1 MACNFFK
8 WRLTLFVQFMALAV
22 NSAVAADQA
31 ATADK
36 SPINTQVEKR
46 LEMDE
51 QLLLDNYSNDTPKA
65 LGNAAEEYEQ
75 LRLDPNR
82 KKLNLNI
89 DKILADP
96 NLAASKPGAAFSAVE
111 ATQNSTLLSIAD
123 VRLRALK
130 NNLTIQAAKI
140 DPLIAATSIRE
151 EEAKFDNI
159 IFAYARYN
167 ELDTP
172 KISSDNV
179 SFTSNNAALND
190 EKVKLSI
197 LEQQKRSAE
206 LEAGIKIPLRTGGM
220 VTLSSPLE
228 NKVSRGLFN
237 SDEYRSALTFS
248 ISQPLLRNAGRDVN
262 EASIRIAEYS
272 ERASQLSTRLQSI
285 RIIAMVDKAYWALY
299 QAWGELDVRR
309 QQYELASQNL
319 EMVKTRV
326 QEGLSAAIEVNR
338 AEIGV
343 ADRMD
348 ALIVAETNVRLAQRQ
363 LNMLMND
370 ISDSGTSF
378 IAPSTEPSLLRY
390 EFNRAKLLEDA
401 LAGRLEILEQEIQLA
416 ADQAR
421 IGYLE
426 NQTLPLFMLDYQ
438 YGALSNTQ
446 NNFNN
451 IYQNLFNGQFSDWS
465 IGLKFEMPLNNGVRR
480 EQLERAVLQRN
491 QRLATKEMQVLT
503 VKKEIFDALDY
514 VEQNWQRILAARQQV
529 IVAGVN
535 YQAELKQFNE
545 GLRTMTEVLE
555 TLTRLGDA
563 QLKELRAVTEYQV
576 ALIDTAYATGTLLG
590 YSKLDFQ

>member
-1 MACNFFK
+1 
-8 WRLTLFVQFMALAV
+8 MALAV
-22 NSAVAADQA
+22 NSAVAADEA

-159 IFAYARYN
+159 IFVYARYN

-348 ALIVAETNVRLAQRQ
+348 ALIMAETNVRLAQRQ

-421 IGYLE
+421 IGYLQ

>member
-1 MACNFFK
+1 
-8 WRLTLFVQFMALAV
+8 MALAV
-22 NSAVAADQA
+22 NSAVAADEA

-159 IFAYARYN
+159 IFVYARYN

-348 ALIVAETNVRLAQRQ
+348 ALIMAETNVRLAQRQ

>member
-1 MACNFFK
+1 MLLALPAV
-8 WRLTLFVQFMALAV
+8 LTINSALAAEDASNAGKLPV
-22 NSAVAADQA
+22 
-31 ATADK
+31 K
-36 SPINTQVEKR
+36 TQVEKR

-51 QLLLDNYSNDTPKA
+51 QLLLDNYSNAPPKV
-65 LGNAAEEYEQ
+65 LGDAAEEYEQ

-96 NLAASKPGAAFSAVE
+96 SSATSKTGAAFSGID
-111 ATQNSTLLSIAD
+111 ATQNSSVMSIAD

-140 DPLIAATSIRE
+140 DPLIAATSTRQ

-197 LEQQKRSAE
+197 LEQQKRSTDI
-206 LEAGIKIPLRTGGM
+206 EAGIKIPLRTGGT

-248 ISQPLLRNAGRDVN
+248 ISQPLLRNAGREVN

-272 ERASQLSTRLQSI
+272 ERVSQLSTRLQSI

-370 ISDSGTSF
+370 ISDAGVSF
-378 IAPSTEPSLLRY
+378 IAPGTEPSLIKY
-390 EFNRAKLLEDA
+390 EFNRTKLLEDA

-438 YGALSNTQ
+438 YGALSNTR

-451 IYQNLFNGQFSDWS
+451 VYQNLFNGQFSDWS
-465 IGLKFEMPLNNGVRR
+465 IGLKFEMPFNNGVRR

-503 VKKEIFDALDY
+503 VKKEIFDAIDY

-563 QLKELRAVTEYQV
+563 QLKELHAVTEYQV

>member
-1 MACNFFK
+1 MAINVYK
-8 WRLTLFVQFMALAV
+8 SSLILLGLLVLKTALPAIAEDKMSLKEQV
-22 NSAVAADQA
+22 N
-31 ATADK
+31 
-36 SPINTQVEKR
+36 KR

-51 QLLLDNYSNDTPKA
+51 QMSLDNYSTSKPKA
-65 LGNAAEEYEQ
+65 LGTAADEYQQ

-82 KKLNLNI
+82 KKLDLNI

-96 NLAASKPGAAFSAVE
+96 GLATSSRAAALSGVD
-111 ATQNSTLLSIAD
+111 ATKNSNALSIAD
-123 VRLRALK
+123 ARIRALK
-130 NNLTIQAAKI
+130 NNLSIQVAKI
-140 DPLIAATSIRE
+140 DPLIAATSTRE

-159 IFAYARYN
+159 IFAYAKYN

-179 SFTSNNAALND
+179 SFTSNNPSLND
-190 EKVKLSI
+190 EKLKLSL
-197 LEQQKRSAE
+197 LEQQKRSAQ
-206 LEAGIKIPLRTGGM
+206 LEAGIRIPLRTGGT

-228 NKVSRGLFN
+228 NKVSRGLFD

-272 ERASQLSTRLQSI
+272 ERANELNTRLQSI

-343 ADRMD
+343 ADRLD
-348 ALIVAETNVRLAQRQ
+348 ALIISETNVKLAQRQ

-370 ISDSGTSF
+370 LPESGNSF
-378 IAPSTEPSLLRY
+378 IAPSSEPSLLKY
-390 EFNRAKLLEDA
+390 EFDRTQLLQDA
-401 LAGRLEILEQEIQLA
+401 LDGRLEILAQEIQLA

-426 NQTLPLFMLDYQ
+426 NQILPLFMLDYQ

-465 IGLKFEMPLNNGVRR
+465 IGLKFEMPLNNGVRK

-491 QRLATKEMQVLT
+491 QRLATKQMQVLT

-514 VEQNWQRILAARQQV
+514 VDQNWQRILAARQQV
-529 IVAGVN
+529 IVAGFN

-590 YSKLDFQ
+590 YSKLDFN

>member
-22 NSAVAADQA
+22 NSAVAADEA

-46 LEMDE
+46 LEMGE

-130 NNLTIQAAKI
+130 NNLTIQAVKI

-370 ISDSGTSF
+370 ISNSGTSF

>member
-22 NSAVAADQA
+22 NSAVAADEA

-190 EKVKLSI
+190 EKVKLST

-309 QQYELASQNL
+309 QQYEFASQNL

-503 VKKEIFDALDY
+503 VKKRFLMRWI
-514 VEQNWQRILAARQQV
+514 
-529 IVAGVN
+529 
-535 YQAELKQFNE
+535 
-545 GLRTMTEVLE
+545 M
-555 TLTRLGDA
+555 
-563 QLKELRAVTEYQV
+563 
-576 ALIDTAYATGTLLG
+576 
-590 YSKLDFQ
+590 

>member
-1 MACNFFK
+1 M
-8 WRLTLFVQFMALAV
+8 
-22 NSAVAADQA
+22 
-31 ATADK
+31 
-36 SPINTQVEKR
+36 
-46 LEMDE
+46 
-51 QLLLDNYSNDTPKA
+51 
-65 LGNAAEEYEQ
+65 
-75 LRLDPNR
+75 
-82 KKLNLNI
+82 
-89 DKILADP
+89 
-96 NLAASKPGAAFSAVE
+96 
-111 ATQNSTLLSIAD
+111 
-123 VRLRALK
+123 
-130 NNLTIQAAKI
+130 
-140 DPLIAATSIRE
+140 
-151 EEAKFDNI
+151 
-159 IFAYARYN
+159 
-167 ELDTP
+167 
-172 KISSDNV
+172 
-179 SFTSNNAALND
+179 
-190 EKVKLSI
+190 KLSI
-197 LEQQKRSAE
+197 LEQQKRSAQV
-206 LEAGIKIPLRTGGM
+206 EAGIKIPLRTGGT

-228 NKVSRGLFN
+228 NKVSRGLFD

-272 ERASQLSTRLQSI
+272 ERASELNTRLQSI

-319 EMVKTRV
+319 DMVKTRV
-326 QEGLSAAIEVNR
+326 QEGLSAAIEMNR

-343 ADRMD
+343 ADRLD
-348 ALIVAETNVRLAQRQ
+348 ALIIAETNVKLAQRQ
-363 LNMLMND
+363 LSMLMND
-370 ISDSGTSF
+370 ISDTGTNL
-378 IAPSTEPSLLRY
+378 IAPSTEPSLLKY

-401 LAGRLEILEQEIQLA
+401 LAGRLEILAQEVQLA

-451 IYQNLFNGQFSDWS
+451 VYQNLFNGQFSDWS

-590 YSKLDFQ
+590 YSKLDFN

>member
-8 WRLTLFVQFMALAV
+8 WRLTLLVQFMALAF
-22 NSAVAADQA
+22 NSAVAADEA

-123 VRLRALK
+123 VRLHALK

>member
-1 MACNFFK
+1 MHLLKSRLLLGLLAAQATT
-8 WRLTLFVQFMALAV
+8 LTLAEEKTPTQ
-22 NSAVAADQA
+22 DQV
-31 ATADK
+31 
-36 SPINTQVEKR
+36 PIKAQIEKR

-51 QLLLDNYSNDTPKA
+51 QMSLDNYSKTSPKV
-65 LGNAAEEYEQ
+65 LGNTAEEYQQ

-82 KKLNLNI
+82 QKLDLNI

-96 NLAASKPGAAFSAVE
+96 GLANIKPGAAFTGIDAS
-111 ATQNSTLLSIAD
+111 QNSMALSIAD
-123 VRLRALK
+123 VRMRALK
-130 NNLTIQAAKI
+130 NNLNIQVARI
-140 DPLIAATSIRE
+140 DPLIAATSSRE

-159 IFAYARYN
+159 IFAYAKYN

-179 SFTSNNAALND
+179 SFTSNNTALND

-197 LEQQKRSAE
+197 LEQQKRSAQV
-206 LEAGIKIPLRTGGM
+206 EAGIKIPLRTGGT

-228 NKVSRGLFN
+228 NKVSRGLFD

-272 ERASQLSTRLQSI
+272 ERASELNTRLQSI

-319 EMVKTRV
+319 DMVKTRV
-326 QEGLSAAIEVNR
+326 QEGLSAAIEMNR

-343 ADRMD
+343 ADRLD
-348 ALIVAETNVRLAQRQ
+348 ALIIAETNVKLAQRQ
-363 LNMLMND
+363 LSMLMND
-370 ISDSGTSF
+370 ISDTGTNL
-378 IAPSTEPSLLRY
+378 IAPSTEPSLLKY

-401 LAGRLEILEQEIQLA
+401 LAGRLEILEQEVQLA

-451 IYQNLFNGQFSDWS
+451 VYQNLFNGQFSDWS

-590 YSKLDFQ
+590 YSKLDFN

>member
-22 NSAVAADQA
+22 NSAVAADEA

-190 EKVKLSI
+190 EKVKLST

-228 NKVSRGLFN
+228 IK
-237 SDEYRSALTFS
+237 
-248 ISQPLLRNAGRDVN
+248 
-262 EASIRIAEYS
+262 
-272 ERASQLSTRLQSI
+272 
-285 RIIAMVDKAYWALY
+285 
-299 QAWGELDVRR
+299 
-309 QQYELASQNL
+309 
-319 EMVKTRV
+319 
-326 QEGLSAAIEVNR
+326 
-338 AEIGV
+338 
-343 ADRMD
+343 
-348 ALIVAETNVRLAQRQ
+348 
-363 LNMLMND
+363 
-370 ISDSGTSF
+370 
-378 IAPSTEPSLLRY
+378 
-390 EFNRAKLLEDA
+390 
-401 LAGRLEILEQEIQLA
+401 
-416 ADQAR
+416 
-421 IGYLE
+421 
-426 NQTLPLFMLDYQ
+426 
-438 YGALSNTQ
+438 
-446 NNFNN
+446 
-451 IYQNLFNGQFSDWS
+451 
-465 IGLKFEMPLNNGVRR
+465 
-480 EQLERAVLQRN
+480 
-491 QRLATKEMQVLT
+491 
-503 VKKEIFDALDY
+503 
-514 VEQNWQRILAARQQV
+514 
-529 IVAGVN
+529 
-535 YQAELKQFNE
+535 
-545 GLRTMTEVLE
+545 
-555 TLTRLGDA
+555 
-563 QLKELRAVTEYQV
+563 
-576 ALIDTAYATGTLLG
+576 
-590 YSKLDFQ
+590 

>member
-1 MACNFFK
+1 MTINLLQL
-8 WRLTLFVQFMALAV
+8 RLILFGLLVAQAAVPALAE
-22 NSAVAADQA
+22 NNAPLRA
-31 ATADK
+31 
-36 SPINTQVEKR
+36 QVDKR

-51 QLLLDNYSNDTPKA
+51 QLSLENYSNAAPKV
-65 LGNAAEEYEQ
+65 LGNAADEYQQ
-75 LRLDPNR
+75 LRLDTNR
-82 KKLNLNI
+82 KKLDLNI

-96 NLAASKPGAAFSAVE
+96 GLANTRNGAAFSGVDTSQN
-111 ATQNSTLLSIAD
+111 ATTLSIAD

-130 NNLTIQAAKI
+130 NNLSIQVAKI
-140 DPLIAATSIRE
+140 DPLIAATGIRE

-159 IFAYARYN
+159 IFAYAKYN

-179 SFTSNNAALND
+179 NFTSNTPALND
-190 EKVKLSI
+190 QKVKLSI

-206 LEAGIKIPLRTGGM
+206 VEAGIRIPLRTGGT
-220 VTLSSPLE
+220 VTLSSPLQ
-228 NKVSRGLFN
+228 NKVNRGLFN

-272 ERASQLSTRLQSI
+272 ERATELNTRLQSI

-319 EMVKTRV
+319 DMVKTRV

-363 LNMLMND
+363 LHMLMND
-370 ISDSGTSF
+370 ISDTGTSL
-378 IAPSTEPSLLRY
+378 IAPSTEPSLLKY
-390 EFNRAKLLEDA
+390 EFNRTKLLEDA
-401 LAGRLEILEQEIQLA
+401 LAGRLEILAQEVQLA

-451 IYQNLFNGQFSDWS
+451 VYQNLFNGQFSDWS

-491 QRLATKEMQVLT
+491 QRLATKELQVLT

>member
-8 WRLTLFVQFMALAV
+8 WRLTLLVQFMALAF
-22 NSAVAADQA
+22 NSAVAADEA

-111 ATQNSTLLSIAD
+111 ATQNITLLSIAD
-123 VRLRALK
+123 VRLHALK

-159 IFAYARYN
+159 IFAYSRYN
-167 ELDTP
+167 ELDTQ

>member
-22 NSAVAADQA
+22 NSAVAADEA